1 MDEFNLN
8 TFIQDNNIQLED
20 RENISPSIP
29 SSMSTG
35 FSLQQFLAE
44 NPITTIEQEA
54 DEYTESEAY
63 AHAAWLGLSDT
74 GRGVLQFM
82 GIAEEGMQEDKAILK
97 ALEKKYGSGITATY
111 IGGMIADP
119 VGWVVPV
126 AKARTVGK
134 LAWEGAKWGGLAGGL
149 GYVDE
154 EAGYGLD
161 ALPEKQSR
169 PVNAIMGAVS
179 GAVVAPVFGKAIQ
192 GAGKIKDLVMNKNA
206 DEIFDNPVAALA
218 EIGEAPSSMAQNIK
232 SAYIKPFQRGDSSD
246 KDRTNWAHRA
256 VFSNPGVFLG
266 GATGGA
272 LGGAQEH
279 DSPAANIFGW
289 TVAGAAMG
297 ATGFRAVG
305 AIGPGL
311 AKKSTNNFMGR
322 MAKGEGTVADYMAN
336 AFIENHG
343 LKARFADVIKMKEDN
358 FADANNIGYQFLDIA
373 EQMSKLKPEESKLL
387 YQFLDG
393 RLGKTDLTPDL
404 LTMGEDAR
412 KAITEAG
419 QRLVDVGALNKD
431 VWLKNID
438 SYIHRSYL
446 KHLPE
451 GKRASTWKQIWAND
465 NVRLMADELRMRGIK
480 REYIRPKEGVEA
492 WRKEKAAE
500 GWEFL
505 PNAAKEKRKD
515 AFRYDYTPEQRA
527 EMGEIENAS
536 YAMLETGKLYTN
548 DIATLGLYNDVFK
561 AHARVDV
568 KKFKALN
575 KKANEMLAQGRFTDD
590 TLTTG
595 KEEAAEAAKN
605 LWVRERTP
613 EQGLAI
619 DAAEAER
626 LGLKLVPETNLKGT
640 KIKLFGKLS
649 GSYIPKEIH
658 SDLIAFK
665 GTVNFIKDNE
675 NSLIKAS
682 RKMFQSYRLGN
693 QMWKRSKTSWN
704 PTVHTNNIMSN
715 FILMDLLNVP
725 YKYINVGRHVFTD
738 KGRKLLD
745 SKYDNLYK
753 DLTRFGVLD
762 AGLAKQELGFA
773 SNKWADAYQDK
784 LLKEMK
790 SPEEVVE
797 GAARIANK
805 IYKEVKNPLNPV
817 LKFGKILDTEATRL
831 YGKEDQMFR
840 IALYKHR
847 LDEGMKRMSSV
858 KGTPEFD
865 RELDLLKRNAAK
877 QAKRGFIDYDIQAP
891 GIKVLR
897 ETFNPFIS
905 YTYRVIPLL
914 AEAATLRPM
923 KFAKWA
929 AIGYTLNFAGREL
942 SESNEEAE
950 RGMMSSQALQHMFG
964 VPFMPYSTIKM
975 PDRVGKLFT
984 MGFDE
989 DPLTGKKFP
998 NRSMYGDVNRWIPGG
1013 DVLGLTG
1020 QGGAEGMRI
1029 PGLPAPL
1036 QPSGGLMGDI
1046 FFSLVMGQDAFTGKK
1061 INSVQEGF
1069 YYKQLARG
1077 KHLLRKLTPN
1087 NPLIGDFGLFA
1098 DEDSFRS
1105 YSQRKILRA
1114 LNSGE
1119 VRGTLPGR
1127 YDLPVLQAV
1136 AQTIGIKLY
1145 PFEPRVEEQLRTF
1158 EYKKKRDR
1166 FKSEARRILRQIH
1179 SRVMSREE
1187 GTKKIDELQQQLLE
1201 EVILK
1206 YRKMKKS
1213 ASKIKGYKEGGV
1225 IDLDTPEEKEFDT
1238 DIHQDLWK
1246 EKFSEDIKRIE
1257 REEEEARPRII
1268 DIYKLTELEKAVDI
1282 DKEGLTEAAR
1292 YMQDYGTR
1300 RAGRISDQLAT
1311 NKMPRDPWMAPVRQE
1326 GEQAEIGL
1334 ISGSDPTPGE
1344 LSFTKNMPDILGSY
1358 TPKTKRTYNAPH
1370 YYSSDD
1376 FNPRDF
1382 AERQDPRFIDKAS
1395 SINTEQ
1401 HEALHAFLDMLRT
1414 ASLDDNILGT
1424 LPHKEQIRL
1433 LSFLD
1438 FLQEKSTPIYSDEKM
1453 QKFKKQK
1460 LDIQQKYRVPDHAIM
1475 NLPDKY
1481 KRVTDPETGQIIG
1494 LTQSPF
1500 HETPDD
1506 PEGLGRLETINK
1518 IAKALN
1524 IAAAKN
1530 PKIHKEFIKAWEKGG
1545 MTFIKKG
1552 DSYRKKLLTT
1562 PIESFEE
1569 REKKRLQRED
1579 LQQMK
1584 EEEEEERKSREAAEG
1599 FASKFLPKKNKR
1611 DLATQMAALR
1621 RKG

>member
-1 MDEFNLN
+1 MAGFNLKD
-8 TFIQDNNIQLED
+8 FIQENNLQLED
-20 RENISPSIP
+20 TENVSPGTP
-29 SSMSTG
+29 SDMSSG
-35 FSLQQFLAE
+35 FNLQNFLDE
-44 NPITTIEQEA
+44 NPSATIEGQV
-54 DEYTESEAY
+54 DEYTEAEAY
-63 AHAAWLGLSDT
+63 AHAAWLGFSDT
-74 GRGVLQFM
+74 GRGMLQIA
-82 GIAEEGMQEDKAILK
+82 GIAEEGMQEDKELLK
-97 ALEKKYGSGITATY
+97 ALQKKYGAGITATY

-119 VGWVVPV
+119 VGWVIPV

-134 LAWEGAKWGGLAGGL
+134 LAWEGAKWGGVAGAL

-161 ALPEKQSR
+161 ILPEKQSR
-169 PVNAIMGAVS
+169 PANAIMGVVS
-179 GAVVAPVFGKAIQ
+179 GAIVAPVFGKAIQ
-192 GAGKIKDLVMNKNA
+192 GAGKIKDLVTRKNA
-206 DEIFDNPVAALA
+206 DEIFDNPVKALE

-256 VFSNPGVFLG
+256 VFANPGLFLG
-266 GATGGA
+266 GATGGG
-272 LGGAQEH
+272 LGGVQEH
-279 DSPAANIFGW
+279 GSPAANIFGW

-305 AIGPGL
+305 AIGKG
-311 AKKSTNNFMGR
+311 ASTNNFMGR

-343 LKARFADVIKMKEDN
+343 LKARFSDVIKMKEDN

-373 EQMSKLKPEESKLL
+373 EQMSKLKPEESRLL

-393 RLGKTDLTPDL
+393 RLGNTDLTPDL
-404 LTMGEDAR
+404 LTLGKEAR
-412 KAITEAG
+412 TAITEAG
-419 QRLVDVGALNKD
+419 QRLVDVGALSKD

-438 SYIHRSYL
+438 RYIHRSYI
-446 KHLPE
+446 KNLPE
-451 GKRASTWKQIWAND
+451 GKRASAWKQIWAND
-465 NVRLMADELRMRGIK
+465 NVRLMADELRMRGIRK
-480 REYIRPKEGVEA
+480 EFVRPKDKKDVKD
-492 WRKEKAAE
+492 WVKEKEAE
-500 GWEFL
+500 GWQHL
-505 PNAAKEKRKD
+505 GKGKGKGKD

-561 AHARVDV
+561 AHARIDV
-568 KKFKALN
+568 KKLKSLN
-575 KKANEMLAQGRFTDD
+575 KKADEMLNQGRFTDES
-590 TLTTG
+590 LTPTNT
-595 KEEAAEAAKN
+595 EEANKLYISAKEARD

-619 DAAEAER
+619 DASEASV

-649 GSYIPKEIH
+649 GSYVPKEIH
-658 SDLIAFK
+658 DDLIFFK
-665 GTVNFIKDNE
+665 GAINYVKDNE

-725 YKYINVGRHVFTD
+725 YKYINVGRHVFTE

-773 SNKWADAYQDK
+773 SNKWADAYQDDILKK
-784 LLKEMK
+784 LN

-805 IYKEVKNPLNPV
+805 IYKEVKNPLNLAKRG
-817 LKFGKILDTEATRL
+817 LKMLDDSATRL

-865 RELDLLKRNAAK
+865 RELELLKRNAAK

-891 GIKVLR
+891 GIKILR
-897 ETFNPFIS
+897 ETSSPFIS

-929 AIGYTLNFAGREL
+929 AIGYSLNFAGREL

-950 RGMMSSQALQHMFG
+950 RGMMGSQALQHMFG

-998 NRSMYGDVNRWIPGG
+998 NRSMYLNMNRWIPGG

-1020 QGGAEGMRI
+1020 QGSAEGMRI

-1061 INSVQEGF
+1061 ITSVQEGEAF
-1069 YYKQLARG
+1069 SLLARS

-1098 DEDSFRS
+1098 DEASFRS

-1119 VRGTLPGR
+1119 ARGSLPGR

-1136 AQTIGIKLY
+1136 AQTIGIKLH
-1145 PFEPRVEEQLRTF
+1145 PFEPRVEEALRSF
-1158 EYKKKRDR
+1158 EYKKKASR
-1166 FKSEARRILRQIH
+1166 FTSEARRIQRQVH
-1179 SRVMSREE
+1179 AGGMSSEDGASE
-1187 GTKKIDELQQQLLE
+1187 IDELQQKYLE
-1201 EVILK
+1201 EVLLK
-1206 YRKMKKS
+1206 YQKMRKSSSNIKKV
-1213 ASKIKGYKEGGV
+1213 KGYKSGGV
-1225 IDLDTPEEKEFDT
+1225 IGEDTT
-1238 DIHQDLWK
+1238 
-1246 EKFSEDIKRIE
+1246 
-1257 REEEEARPRII
+1257 EEANAA
-1268 DIYKLTELEKAVDI
+1268 YNLSELEKAIDI
-1282 DKEGLTEAAR
+1282 DREGITEPTR
-1292 YMQDYGTR
+1292 YIQDYGKR
-1300 RAGRISDQLAT
+1300 RMGRMHQFNDPIDEFDEPFGGLGGAFRPSTKEIYTKPYEVDYNLADEMQDFFFNQKT
-1311 NKMPRDPWMAPVRQE
+1311 GEPLHSYDSPTYDP
-1326 GEQAEIGL
+1326 L
-1334 ISGSDPTPGE
+1334 IKKIP
-1344 LSFTKNMPDILGSY
+1344 L
-1358 TPKTKRTYNAPH
+1358 
-1370 YYSSDD
+1370 
-1376 FNPRDF
+1376 
-1382 AERQDPRFIDKAS
+1382 DKSAS
-1395 SINTEQ
+1395 IASEQ
-1401 HEALHAFLDMLRT
+1401 HEGLHAFVDVMGF
-1414 ASLDDNILGT
+1414 AAQNEKVMNT
-1424 LPHKEQIRL
+1424 LPVEEQERL
-1433 LSFLD
+1433 LKFLE
-1438 FLQEKSTPIYSDEKM
+1438 FFEKK
-1453 QKFKKQK
+1453 
-1460 LDIQQKYRVPDHAIM
+1460 
-1475 NLPDKY
+1475 
-1481 KRVTDPETGQIIG
+1481 GG
-1494 LTQSPF
+1494 TQSWDTEHDIMGVGRSLNARIKTLSPSDDPLLADILS
-1500 HETPDD
+1500 EPKRTITVDKPRSVTPDS

-1518 IAKALN
+1518 IAKAFN
-1524 IAAAKN
+1524 KSFAKN
-1530 PKIHKEFIKAWEKGG
+1530 PKIHREFLKEWEKS
-1545 MTFIKKG
+1545 G
-1552 DSYRKKLLTT
+1552 D
-1562 PIESFEE
+1562 
-1569 REKKRLQRED
+1569 
-1579 LQQMK
+1579 
-1584 EEEEEERKSREAAEG
+1584 
-1599 FASKFLPKKNKR
+1599 KN
-1611 DLATQMAALR
+1611 THQ
-1621 RKG
+1621 

>member
-1 MDEFNLN
+1 MAEFNLKA
-8 TFIQDNNIQLED
+8 FIEDNNIPLED
-20 RENISPSIP
+20 TGSVSPSVP
-29 SSMSTG
+29 TGTSTG
-35 FSLQQFLAE
+35 FNLKDFLAE
-44 NPITTIEQEA
+44 NSLSTIEEEA
-54 DEYTESEAY
+54 ETYTEAEAY
-63 AHAAWLGLSDT
+63 AHAAWLGFSDT
-74 GRGVLQFM
+74 GRGVLQIA
-82 GIAEEGMQEDKAILK
+82 GVAEEGMQEDKEILK

-119 VGWVVPV
+119 VSWLIPV

-134 LAWEGAKWGGLAGGL
+134 LAWEGAKWGGVAGAL

-161 ALPEKQSR
+161 FLPEKQSR
-169 PVNAIMGAVS
+169 PANFISGVVS

-192 GAGKIKDLVMNKNA
+192 GAGKIKDLVMKKNA
-206 DEIFDNPVAALA
+206 DEIFDNPIAAL
-218 EIGEAPSSMAQNIK
+218 EELGEAPSSMAQNIK

-256 VFSNPGVFLG
+256 VFANPGLFLG
-266 GATGGA
+266 GATGGG
-272 LGGAQEH
+272 LGGAQEQG
-279 DSPAANIFGW
+279 SPAANIFGW

-305 AIGPGL
+305 ALGKG
-311 AKKSTNNFMGR
+311 ASTNNFMGR
-322 MAKGEGTVADYMAN
+322 MAKGEGTVADFMAN

-343 LKARFADVIKMKEDN
+343 LKAKFADVIKMKEDN
-358 FADANNIGYQFLDIA
+358 FADTNNIGYQFLDIA

-393 RLGKTDLTPDL
+393 RLEKTDLTPDL
-404 LTMGEDAR
+404 LTLGVEGR

-419 QRLVDVGALNKD
+419 QRLVDVGALDKHI
-431 VWLKNID
+431 WLKNLD
-438 SYIHRSYL
+438 SYIHRSYI

-451 GKRASTWKQIWAND
+451 GKRDSAWKQIWGSD

-480 REYIRPKEGVEA
+480 KEFVRPKTGA
-492 WRKEKAAE
+492 DDWIKAKVAE
-500 GWEFL
+500 GWEHL
-505 PNAAKEKRKD
+505 GPVGKKD
-515 AFRYDYTPEQRA
+515 AFRYDYTPAQRA
-527 EMGEIENAS
+527 EMGEIEDAS

-561 AHARVDV
+561 AHARVDT
-568 KKFKALN
+568 KKLKLLN
-575 KKANEMLAQGRFTDD
+575 KKANEMLNQGRFTDNS
-590 TLTTG
+590 LPTG

-619 DAAEAER
+619 DAAEANR
-626 LGLKLVPETNLKGT
+626 LGLKLVPETNIKGT

-658 SDLIAFK
+658 DDLIAFK
-665 GTVNFIKDNE
+665 GTINYIKDNE
-675 NSLIKAS
+675 NSLIRAS
-682 RKMFQSYRLGN
+682 RKMFQSYRIGN

-704 PTVHTNNIMSN
+704 PTTHTNNIMSN

-725 YKYINVGRHVFTD
+725 YKYINVGRHVFTE

-745 SKYDNLYK
+745 SKYDNLYT

-762 AGLAKQELGFA
+762 AGLARQELGFA

-805 IYKEVKNPLNPV
+805 VYKEVKNPLNPV
-817 LKFGKILDTEATRL
+817 LKIGKLLDREATSL

-865 RELDLLKRNAAK
+865 KELDLLKRSAAK

-905 YTYRVIPLL
+905 YTYRVVPLL

-929 AIGYTLNFAGREL
+929 AIGYGLNFAGREL

-998 NRSMYGDVNRWIPGG
+998 NRSMYLNTSRWIPGG
-1013 DVLGLTG
+1013 DVIGLTG

-1069 YYKQLARG
+1069 LNEQLARG

-1098 DEDSFRS
+1098 DEESFRS
-1105 YSQRKILRA
+1105 YSQRKIMRA

-1119 VRGTLPGR
+1119 AKGALPGR

-1136 AQTIGIKLY
+1136 AQTIGIKLH
-1145 PFEPRVEEQLRTF
+1145 PFEPRVEKQLRSF
-1158 EYKKKRDR
+1158 EYKKSISK
-1166 FKSEARRILRQIH
+1166 FKSEVRRIQRQVY
-1179 SRVMSREE
+1179 SGVMSSEDAAKEIDDLVQVREE
-1187 GTKKIDELQQQLLE
+1187 ILLR
-1201 EVILK
+1201 
-1206 YRKMKKS
+1206 YRKMSKS
-1213 ASKIKGYKEGGV
+1213 SSKLKGYKSGSSG
-1225 IDLDTPEEKEFDT
+1225 
-1238 DIHQDLWK
+1238 
-1246 EKFSEDIKRIE
+1246 
-1257 REEEEARPRII
+1257 
-1268 DIYKLTELEKAVDI
+1268 
-1282 DKEGLTEAAR
+1282 
-1292 YMQDYGTR
+1292 
-1300 RAGRISDQLAT
+1300 
-1311 NKMPRDPWMAPVRQE
+1311 
-1326 GEQAEIGL
+1326 
-1334 ISGSDPTPGE
+1334 ISGPTTKVN
-1344 LSFTKNMPDILGSY
+1344 SFNSGGFVNK
-1358 TPKTKRTYNAPH
+1358 
-1370 YYSSDD
+1370 
-1376 FNPRDF
+1376 
-1382 AERQDPRFIDKAS
+1382 ER
-1395 SINTEQ
+1395 
-1401 HEALHAFLDMLRT
+1401 L
-1414 ASLDDNILGT
+1414 
-1424 LPHKEQIRL
+1424 
-1433 LSFLD
+1433 
-1438 FLQEKSTPIYSDEKM
+1438 Y
-1453 QKFKKQK
+1453 
-1460 LDIQQKYRVPDHAIM
+1460 
-1475 NLPDKY
+1475 
-1481 KRVTDPETGQIIG
+1481 
-1494 LTQSPF
+1494 
-1500 HETPDD
+1500 
-1506 PEGLGRLETINK
+1506 
-1518 IAKALN
+1518 
-1524 IAAAKN
+1524 
-1530 PKIHKEFIKAWEKGG
+1530 
-1545 MTFIKKG
+1545 
-1552 DSYRKKLLTT
+1552 
-1562 PIESFEE
+1562 
-1569 REKKRLQRED
+1569 
-1579 LQQMK
+1579 
-1584 EEEEEERKSREAAEG
+1584 
-1599 FASKFLPKKNKR
+1599 
-1611 DLATQMAALR
+1611 
-1621 RKG
+1621 